1 VTADDSDGQL
11 AAWYGEFAAEQPDLI
26 RELGD
31 ESEALMRE
39 VLAVEDAGEQAAYQ
53 RYQRQLATGR

>member
-1 VTADDSDGQL
+1 MTDDSAEQL
-11 AAWYGEFAAEQPDLI
+11 AAWYAELAAGHPDLI

-39 VLAVEDAGEQAAYQ
+39 VLAAEDDGEQAAYQ
-53 RYQRQLATGR
+53 RYQRQLAAGR

>member
-1 VTADDSDGQL
+1 MTDSDAQL
-11 AAWYGEFAAEQPDLI
+11 AAWYGEFAAEHPDLI

-39 VLAVEDAGEQAAYQ
+39 VLAVEDAGERAAYQ
-53 RYQRQLATGR
+53 GYECQLAAGR